1 MKETIKTNK
10 VFLPSTETL
19 PPVKFK
25 LVADSMVCT
34 GCGICELAC
43 SMIKDGVY
51 SRDLARLKVHR
62 LYYQGQWSGT
72 GLFAIDFCRQC
83 SVPECFYAC
92 PIEGCMY
99 VDTKTG
105 ARVIDE
111 EKCIG
116 CRRCVEACPF
126 SESMIVYNPEKN
138 VCGKC
143 DLCGG
148 DPECVKQCPASGN
161 GAIGY
166 VEIGGGT

>member
-1 MKETIKTNK
+1 
-10 VFLPSTETL
+10 
-19 PPVKFK
+19 
-25 LVADSMVCT
+25 
-34 GCGICELAC
+34 
-43 SMIKDGVY
+43 
-51 SRDLARLKVHR
+51 
-62 LYYQGQWSGT
+62 
-72 GLFAIDFCRQC
+72 
-83 SVPECFYAC
+83 
-92 PIEGCMY
+92 MY

-138 VCGKC
+138 VCEKC

-161 GAIGY
+161 GAIGF
-166 VEIGGGT
+166 VEIRGGT